1 MLIIHFNPFSA
12 LRLERLE
19 VQNFCRVRVKLFG
32 ISIDYCGKSIGIVA
46 DATEVEGLGVAQ
58 EQHRYNNTSFTG
70 LYEYNCTLSLLTV
83 INNKREN
90 SIFEIY
96 VYLGHI

>member
-19 VQNFCRVRVKLFG
+19 VQNFRRVRVKLFG

-46 DATEVEGLGVAQ
+46 DDTEVEGLRVAQ
-58 EQHRYNNTSFTG
+58 EEHQFKTSITG
-70 LYEYNCTLSLLTV
+70 LYEYNCTLSL
-83 INNKREN
+83 
-90 SIFEIY
+90 F
-96 VYLGHI
+96 